1 MTTLDDH
8 PSGFVIFLKGLIRLI
23 LVLLIGTIIG
33 GLLYFL
39 GTYFYQRAIIPTQ
52 QNSMALNNLNTRI
65 ENQWDLLNNNSAA
78 QEKRISEIENQLLIS
93 SNTFDEIG
101 LSLSDLKEELGL
113 INTQQSELIARLDK
127 VEKSIST
134 YEKQQASIIKD
145 QEALQS
151 TLESQ
156 DNEQFIKPLML
167 EIQSIKVLQHINRS
181 RLFLIQNNYG
191 LAKTDLQQGRYILST
206 MLENATKEQQ
216 DRILLWSARLD
227 LAISHLPDNPVL
239 AGEDLEIIWTMM
251 SNGFS
256 TPPNENQTIS
266 GVDGINQGTE
276 TPQADNTVTPDI
288 TLTLTPALT
297 LTPTPTPTMTQ

>member
-8 PSGFVIFLKGLIRLI
+8 PSGFVIFLRGLLRLI

-39 GTYFYQRAIIPTQ
+39 GIYFYQRAVIPTQ
-52 QNSMALNNLNTRI
+52 QNTMSLNNLNTRV

-78 QEKRISEIENQLLIS
+78 QEKRISEIENQLQIS
-93 SNTFDEIG
+93 SNKFDEIELNLTDLTDE
-101 LSLSDLKEELGL
+101 LSLIKS
-113 INTQQSELIARLDK
+113 QQSELIDRLDQADK
-127 VEKSIST
+127 TIST
-134 YEKQQASIIKD
+134 FEKQQASIIKD
-145 QEALQS
+145 QEALQTS
-151 TLESQ
+151 LESQ
-156 DNEQFIKPLML
+156 DNEQFLKPLML
-167 EIQSIKVLQHINRS
+167 EIQSIKVLQHINRG

-216 DRILLWSARLD
+216 DMILLWSARLD

-239 AGEDLEIIWTMM
+239 AGEDLEIIWSMM

-256 TPPNENQTIS
+256 APPSENQVAS
-266 GVDGINQGTE
+266 EVGDINQGTE
-276 TPQADNTVTPDI
+276 TPQADSTVTPD
-288 TLTLTPALT
+288 LT
-297 LTPTPTPTMTQ
+297 LTPTPTPTATQ